1 MSIRPKKKQFST
13 LFKAVSEIILDLA
26 QFQAEHGPE
35 SLEKI
40 LGQLGSA
47 KKMANRIENVSSEL
61 KEVSYSVDIRNVYDF
76 SRNYRSLL
84 LQR

>member
-1 MSIRPKKKQFST
+1 M
-13 LFKAVSEIILDLA
+13 LDLA

-40 LGQLGSA
+40 LGQLSSA
-47 KKMANRIENVSSEL
+47 KKMANRIEKVSSNL
-61 KEVSYSVDIRNVYDF
+61 KEVSYSVDIRNLYDF